1 MTSPPSRRNTSITEP
16 PPCRL
21 DPDQWF
27 CRSHRTRALATC
39 LTCPLRRSCAQL
51 ALECRPSWGMWAGI
65 WIDGRFAAAAALLDE
80 VAAGPPVAPEHDPPP
95 PPREPRRPAVLPA
108 GVQSGAAFRMRPRTL
123 VFARSE
129 GYCEIMGTGCHLTA
143 DAVISRVPR
152 RGDGDASTLFAV
164 CQECAITLQRMDSQM
179 IYHLGYR
186 LDSVSDAAATP
197 MLWRQKHRLYLDAYG
212 GLWQPSILTGA
223 EHPSTYESNEALCA
237 TVATRQR

>member
-1 MTSPPSRRNTSITEP
+1 MTSPPSRRNTSVTEP

-65 WIDGRFAAAAALLDE
+65 WIDGRFSAAAALLDE
-80 VAAGPPVAPEHDPPP
+80 VAADDPPVAPEHDPPLP
-95 PPREPRRPAVLPA
+95 PKKPRRSAVFPA
-108 GVQSGAAFRMRPRTL
+108 GVQSGADFRMRPRTL

-129 GYCEIMGTGCHLTA
+129 GYCEIMATGCHLTA

-197 MLWRQKHRLYLDAYG
+197 MLWRQKHRLLLDARG
-212 GLWQPSILTGA
+212 GLRDPSVLASSERPEAHEINDA
-223 EHPSTYESNEALCA
+223 AFWIAST
-237 TVATRQR
+237 